1 MVRLGPVNK
10 CKCAGSLHLS
20 ARVLDYP
27 WGEFRLPTCVS
38 MSIAAYIAGLSLVWL
53 IMVLSLGFALKRCLA
68 SSPPADNR

>member
-1 MVRLGPVNK
+1 
-10 CKCAGSLHLS
+10 
-20 ARVLDYP
+20 
-27 WGEFRLPTCVS
+27 